1 MFDVL
6 VASGAH
12 AGLKPQWL
20 TTSVVTHALMLAL
33 ALAATRAALDAPP
46 VASPD
51 EVMLL
56 FVPKAPEP
64 PPPPATKP
72 QKSAPVV
79 SLAAPPPQG
88 FQTVAAPSDIPN
100 VIPPIDLKQRALDP
114 RDFTGRGVEGGVGD
128 GVVGGT
134 GPVVVDAVGL
144 DAIYEATTDVPGFS
158 PAVVLSQPTPQYP
171 AALAS
176 VGVEGRI
183 SVEFVIDTTGKVEPA
198 SINIIERTHPAF
210 ESAARRAITG
220 SIFRPARL
228 STVPVRQ
235 LTRQSVR
242 FVAAH

>member
-1 MFDVL
+1 MFEVL

-12 AGLKPQWL
+12 AGFKPQWL
-20 TTSVVTHALMLAL
+20 TTSVLTHGLVIAIALL
-33 ALAATRAALDAPP
+33 ATRAALDAPR
-46 VASPD
+46 VTSPD
-51 EVMLL
+51 AVMLL

-64 PPPPATKP
+64 PPPAVTKP

-79 SLAAPPPQG
+79 SLGEPPPQG

-100 VIPPIDLKQRALDP
+100 VIPPIDLNQRPLDP
-114 RDFTGRGVEGGVGD
+114 RDFTGRGVEGGVAD

-134 GPVVVDAVGL
+134 GPVAL
-144 DAIYEATTDVPGFS
+144 DAIYAATSELPGFE
-158 PAVVLSQPTPQYP
+158 PAVVLSQPMPQYP

-176 VGVEGRI
+176 VGVEGRVA
-183 SVEFVIDTTGKVEPA
+183 VEFLIDTTGKVEPG
-198 SINIIERTHPAF
+198 SIKVIESTHPAF

-220 SIFRPARL
+220 SMFRPAHL
-228 STVPVRQ
+228 STIPVRQ

>member
-1 MFDVL
+1 MFEVL

-12 AGLKPQWL
+12 ASLKPQWL
-20 TTSVVTHALMLAL
+20 TTSVVTHGLVIAL
-33 ALAATRAALDAPP
+33 ALVATRAALDAPRMT
-46 VASPD
+46 SPD

-64 PPPPATKP
+64 PPPAVTKP

-79 SLAAPPPQG
+79 SLGEPPPQG

-100 VIPPIDLKQRALDP
+100 VIPPVDLSQRPLDP
-114 RDFTGRGVEGGVGD
+114 RDFTGRGVEGGVAD

-134 GPVVVDAVGL
+134 GLVAPNAI
-144 DAIYEATTDVPGFS
+144 DAIYVATTDIAGFEA
-158 PAVVLSQPTPQYP
+158 AVVLSQPMPQYP

-176 VGVEGRI
+176 VGVEGRVT
-183 SVEFVIDTTGKVEPA
+183 VEFVIDTTGKVEPA
-198 SINIIERTHPAF
+198 SIRVIESTHPAF
-210 ESAARRAITG
+210 ESTARKAIRG
-220 SIFRPARL
+220 SIFRPAHL